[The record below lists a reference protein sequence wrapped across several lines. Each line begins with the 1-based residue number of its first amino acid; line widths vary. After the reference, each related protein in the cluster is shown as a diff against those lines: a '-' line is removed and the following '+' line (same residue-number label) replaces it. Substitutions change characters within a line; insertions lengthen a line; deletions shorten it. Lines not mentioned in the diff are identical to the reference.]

1 MLYLGVL
8 PTKISRFWAYKCIRA
23 KISGT
28 RFLTPGGPP
37 KPYVF
42 ISKTRFFGPG
52 DRSGDRA
59 GTGGSGRGPPAR
71 PRARGS
77 REPPRRPRG
86 GGGPPLL
93 VGVNF
98 DEKCPKNRF
107 FGGPGG
113 PIFIYICGKCPK
125 NAIFGGPGP
134 LPGPG
139 RGGVPPSPGRARAR
153 ARGRGRGGAGRGVRP
168 GPPRARPGG
177 QGAPDG
183 GGPPPNPPP
192 GSLSWGS

>member
-139 RGGVPPSPGRARAR
+139 RGGSPPPRGGP
-153 ARGRGRGGAGRGVRP
+153 GRGRAGAGAGARGGGSAPGRPGPGRGVR
-168 GPPRARPGG
+168 GPRTGG
-177 QGAPDG
+177 T
-183 GGPPPNPPP
+183 PPEPPP